1 MIDWMIYYVRK
12 SFNQSIF
19 GETHVS
25 SSAQEFFQIGSDLGD
40 EPFRRCFVI
49 VLTAIIWPF
58 GFVIHSN
65 WMISVST
72 WIKTT
77 WGPLRIPVIANF
89 FYKIYETIVMTDKT
103 LQSRAPKRTSQP
115 YWEKLFSFLVSDA
128 DLDGI
133 WTFLIYIF
141 HITEPML
148 YSLSMSAHSQK
159 PTFA

>member
-1 MIDWMIYYVRK
+1 MIYYVRK

-49 VLTAIIWPF
+49 VLIAIIWPF
-58 GFVIHSN
+58 GFIIHSN

-77 WGPLRIPVIANF
+77 WGPLRIPVIF
-89 FYKIYETIVMTDKT
+89 
-103 LQSRAPKRTSQP
+103 QSSRDRFIRAPQRFD
-115 YWEKLFSFLVSDA
+115 EVSWTAFFQSSTD
-128 DLDGI
+128 DLIKGLNHMTI
-133 WTFLIYIF
+133 RYILYIIYIVF
-141 HITEPML
+141 SVWFIR
-148 YSLSMSAHSQK
+148 YVYK
-159 PTFA
+159 PYFPTGFRLASYRLE